1 MKCLVCGKVY
11 TTRSSYYSHRRKR
24 HPKLPRVEDIYR
36 RGQKIHSGT
45 GNKHAATDKSKL
57 AKEGA
62 GGKLTTNRRIG
73 GRTGEGTKSVKSS
86 ALANNANIAAKDVV
100 NVKTKGD
107 TIENITI
114 RLPGVNEGKRRK
126 KSTKNA
132 TRNDD
137 DDDTSKDAEKLRA
150 VANIVENLKMS
161 PKSKIKK
168 SSKSKEKERGKT
180 EVKGS
185 LKVKLKK
192 PKENKKAKTRKMENR
207 LAQDSTKQKEPKQGT
222 KRKKKKT
229 SKEQAADVIDEIK
242 TSPKKKK
249 KKGTKE
255 HESKKKSIPGVK
267 HEAQTETP
275 KSGSSSPEI
284 ANSATK
290 VNRRKSSS
298 PRKSTGPRFSPLVI
312 PERASN
318 PEPISGSSPGSE
330 ERALVQVAPVLS
342 MKAYNSEGRP
352 IHVKFVPVLAQSE
365 DGEGSGLSTDE
376 ICASIQKQA
385 LDIAARVKDELI
397 SSGVRVSSTSTENS
411 SDYLSKV
418 DHQSPN
424 SKQIDISPLLPS
436 NRNSNIT
443 TQEIVG
449 AVEENNNELV
459 CAEPLDLSISS
470 YNKNKKNNNKTKS
483 EQNSN
488 SDVTMD
494 YDPENVIDITPIE
507 YPSGRKSQNDGWV
520 VPQRDFR
527 KRGRPPR
534 PMKQKV
540 IAVGDPSRVVSS
552 MVINV
557 DLQQQQQSQNAPQP

>member
-1 MKCLVCGKVY
+1 MKCLACGKVY

-36 RGQKIHSGT
+36 RGQKIHSGI
-45 GNKHAATDKSKL
+45 GNKHATDKSQL
-57 AKEGA
+57 TKEGA
-62 GGKLTTNRRIG
+62 RGKLTTNKRIG

-86 ALANNANIAAKDVV
+86 ALANNPNIAAKDVV
-100 NVKTKGD
+100 NIKTKGD
-107 TIENITI
+107 AIENITI
-114 RLPGVNEGKRRK
+114 RVPGASGGKRRK
-126 KSTKNA
+126 KSAKKA
-132 TRNDD
+132 TANDD
-137 DDDTSKDAEKLRA
+137 DARKDAEKLEA
-150 VANIVENLKMS
+150 VANIVEDLKMS

-168 SSKSKEKERGKT
+168 SSKIKEKEGGKT
-180 EVKGS
+180 KAKGS

-192 PKENKKAKTRKMENR
+192 PKEKDKKVKTRKM
-207 LAQDSTKQKEPKQGT
+207 DKQKEPRQGT
-222 KRKKKKT
+222 KRKKT
-229 SKEQAADVIDEIK
+229 SKEPKAGDTGELEA
-242 TSPKKKK
+242 SPKKKK
-249 KKGTKE
+249 KKATKE
-255 HESKKKSIPGVK
+255 HESKKGSTPGVK

-275 KSGSSSPEI
+275 KSGSSSPEVP
-284 ANSATK
+284 NSATK

-298 PRKSTGPRFSPLVI
+298 PRKSTGPRFSPLVM
-312 PERASN
+312 PERGSS
-318 PEPISGSSPGSE
+318 PEPINGSSPGSE

-365 DGEGSGLSTDE
+365 DGDGSPGLSTDE

-418 DHQSPN
+418 NHQSPN
-424 SKQIDISPLLPS
+424 SKQINISPLLPN
-436 NRNSNIT
+436 NRNSNIA

-449 AVEENNNELV
+449 PVEENNNELV

-470 YNKNKKNNNKTKS
+470 NNKNKKNNSKTKS
-483 EQNSN
+483 EQSSN
-488 SDVTMD
+488 NDVVMD

-507 YPSGRKSQNDGWV
+507 YPSGRKPKNDGWV

-557 DLQQQQQSQNAPQP
+557 DLQQQQSQVAPQP

>member
-1 MKCLVCGKVY
+1 M
-11 TTRSSYYSHRRKR
+11 
-24 HPKLPRVEDIYR
+24 EDIYR
-36 RGQKIHSGT
+36 RGQKIHSGI
-45 GNKHAATDKSKL
+45 GNKHTTDKSQL
-57 AKEGA
+57 TKEGA
-62 GGKLTTNRRIG
+62 RGKLTTNKRIG
-73 GRTGEGTKSVKSS
+73 GRTGEGTKSFKSS
-86 ALANNANIAAKDVV
+86 ALANNPNIAAKDVV
-100 NVKTKGD
+100 NIKTKGD

-114 RLPGVNEGKRRK
+114 RLPGASEGKRRK
-126 KSTKNA
+126 KSAKKA
-132 TRNDD
+132 TASDD
-137 DDDTSKDAEKLRA
+137 DARKDAEKLEA
-150 VANIVENLKMS
+150 VANIVEDLKLS

-168 SSKSKEKERGKT
+168 SSKSKEKEGGKT
-180 EVKGS
+180 KAKGS

-192 PKENKKAKTRKMENR
+192 PNEDKKVKTRKT
-207 LAQDSTKQKEPKQGT
+207 DKQKQPKQGT
-222 KRKKKKT
+222 KRKKT
-229 SKEQAADVIDEIK
+229 SKEPKDGDTGELEA
-242 TSPKKKK
+242 SPKKKK
-249 KKGTKE
+249 EKATKE
-255 HESKKKSIPGVK
+255 HESKKKSTPSVK

-275 KSGSSSPEI
+275 KSGSSSPEVP
-284 ANSATK
+284 NSATK

-298 PRKSTGPRFSPLVI
+298 PRKSTGPRFSPLVM
-312 PERASN
+312 PERGSS

-365 DGEGSGLSTDE
+365 DGEGSPGLSTDE

-418 DHQSPN
+418 NHQSPN
-424 SKQIDISPLLPS
+424 SKQINISPLLPS
-436 NRNSNIT
+436 NKNSNIA

-449 AVEENNNELV
+449 AVEINNNELV
-459 CAEPLDLSISS
+459 CAEPLDLSIFSN
-470 YNKNKKNNNKTKS
+470 NKNKKNNSKTKS
-483 EQNSN
+483 EKNSN
-488 SDVTMD
+488 NDVVMD

-507 YPSGRKSQNDGWV
+507 YPSGRKSKNDGWV

-527 KRGRPPR
+527 KRGMPPR

-557 DLQQQQQSQNAPQP
+557 DLQQQQSQNTSQP

>member
-1 MKCLVCGKVY
+1 MKCLACGKVY

-36 RGQKIHSGT
+36 RGQKIHSGI
-45 GNKHAATDKSKL
+45 GNKHTTDKSQL
-57 AKEGA
+57 SKEGA
-62 GGKLTTNRRIG
+62 GGKLTTNRRTG
-73 GRTGEGTKSVKSS
+73 GKTGEGTKSTKRS
-86 ALANNANIAAKDVV
+86 ALANNPNIAAKDVV
-100 NVKTKGD
+100 NIKTKGD

-114 RLPGVNEGKRRK
+114 RLPGACEAKKRK
-126 KSTKNA
+126 KSAVKVA
-132 TRNDD
+132 TMDEGAMR
-137 DDDTSKDAEKLRA
+137 DAEKLKD
-150 VANIVENLKMS
+150 VANIVDNLKKS
-161 PKSKIKK
+161 PKSKLKK
-168 SSKSKEKERGKT
+168 SSKSKEKDDTKT
-180 EVKGS
+180 KAKVS

-192 PKENKKAKTRKMENR
+192 PKEKHKKVKTRKTDKPKEI
-207 LAQDSTKQKEPKQGT
+207 KQEP
-222 KRKKKKT
+222 KRKKT
-229 SKEQAADVIDEIK
+229 PKEPVGGDTDEIK
-242 TSPKKKK
+242 ASPKKKK
-249 KKGTKE
+249 KTSTKK
-255 HESKKKSIPGVK
+255 HESKQKSTPGVK
-267 HEAQTETP
+267 NDERTETP
-275 KSGSSSPEI
+275 KSGSSSPE
-284 ANSATK
+284 ALPNSSATK
-290 VNRRKSSS
+290 ANRRKSSS
-298 PRKSTGPRFSPLVI
+298 PRKSTGLRFSPLAI
-312 PERASN
+312 PERGSGA
-318 PEPISGSSPGSE
+318 EQISGSSPGSE

-365 DGEGSGLSTDE
+365 DGEGSPGLSTDE

-424 SKQIDISPLLPS
+424 SKQINISPLLPG
-436 NRNSNIT
+436 NRNSNSSA
-443 TQEIVG
+443 QEID
-449 AVEENNNELV
+449 ATVEENNNELI

-470 YNKNKKNNNKTKS
+470 NKNKKSNNKNTS
-483 EQNSN
+483 DQSLNSN
-488 SDVTMD
+488 VTME

-507 YPSGRKSQNDGWV
+507 YPSGRKYKNDGWV

-527 KRGRPPR
+527 KRGRPPK

-557 DLQQQQQSQNAPQP
+557 DLPQQQSETAP